1 MFLSKKELEEL
12 TGFVR
17 AAKQIEWL
25 RANGWRYAEDSQHR
39 PKVARSY
46 FEVRLGGARSEPET
60 RAPDTVQ
67 PRFEALRA
75 ARTTRGAAHGA

>member
-1 MFLSKKELEEL
+1 MFLSRKELEEL

-25 RANGWRYAEDSQHR
+25 RANGWRYAEDSQRR

-46 FEVRLGGARSEPET
+46 FEVRLGGAQPQAET
-60 RAPDTVQ
+60 RTPETVQ
-67 PRFEALRA
+67 PRFDALRA
-75 ARTTRGAAHGA
+75 ARTTR